1 MSTMRRRPG
10 GTKYLPVYNEE
21 VKVFDASRCLLE
33 EQVRRRMIEGYKVF
47 LRVFVNGMRVCDTD
61 PQLLSFPKFRAQF
74 DRRFTARRMAEDYVA
89 VYEKLIS
96 RKLATE
102 RLVAAA

>member
-1 MSTMRRRPG
+1 
-10 GTKYLPVYNEE
+10 
-21 VKVFDASRCLLE
+21 
-33 EQVRRRMIEGYKVF
+33 MIEA
-47 LRVFVNGMRVCDTD
+47 MACVCPVIAFRRGSVPEVMDDGVTGFIVD
-61 PQLLSFPKFRAQF
+61 NVEEAIAACGNLDKIDRANVRAQF